1 MATLSTFFDMV
12 YVNAT
17 ESSGHGPF
25 TLGAAVTSFQTAADA
40 GITNGTP
47 VSYKATDGINWETA
61 HGVIDVSGGV
71 YTLTRGVDTIKSS
84 NGNALVNFGSGVVV
98 LLTPLSQDINAL
110 LSAGATQSFNS
121 TQKTQIFNNMGP
133 HNTSQQTEASGDQA
147 TTSASAV
154 MCGCKFTFTPVRTG
168 TLLIMMPFNSSIST
182 LGHINVTLG
191 YYGTGTPPNAGAAA
205 TGTQFGNAGV
215 TTSTGFANG
224 AIFGVLSGL
233 TIGTA
238 YWFDLGFYTQSGG
251 AASYLDNMAATFIEL

>member
-1 MATLSTFFDMV
+1 MV

-25 TLGAAVTSFQTAADA
+25 TLGTAVTGFQTAAAA

-47 VSYKATDGINWETA
+47 VSYKATDGTNWETA
-61 HGVIDVSGGV
+61 HGVIDVSGST
-71 YTLTRGVDTIKSS
+71 YTLTRGVDTINSS
-84 NGNALVNFGSGVVV
+84 NSNALVNFGSGVVV

-121 TQKTQIFNNMGP
+121 TQKTQIFKNMGP
-133 HNTSQQTEASGDQA
+133 HNTSQQTEASGNQT
-147 TTSASAV
+147 TTSASTV

-168 TLLIMMPFNSSIST
+168 TLLIMMPFNSACA
-182 LGHINVTLG
+182 LGYTNVTLG
-191 YYGTGTPPNAGAAA
+191 YYGTGTPPNAGGAA

-215 TTSTGFANG
+215 TASTGLTNG

-238 YWFDLGFYTQSGG
+238 YWFDLGFYTQSGTG
-251 AASYLDNMAATFIEL
+251 ATSYLDNMVATFIEL